1 MFQLELIDIQSDSDL
16 KRAFAEHDL
25 QTFYRKYVTSASY
38 PNLSQLA
45 LRLIALMGSTYCCE
59 QFFSRMK
66 NVKTHT
72 KSKLTDEHLTGILRI
87 ATSSVP
93 ADIDHLCKQKQ
104 CQTSHQISR
113 VK

>member
-25 QTFYRKYVTSASY
+25 QTFYHKYVTPASY

-45 LRLIALMGSTYCCE
+45 LRLITLLGSTYCCE

-104 CQTSHQISR
+104 RQTSH
-113 VK
+113 